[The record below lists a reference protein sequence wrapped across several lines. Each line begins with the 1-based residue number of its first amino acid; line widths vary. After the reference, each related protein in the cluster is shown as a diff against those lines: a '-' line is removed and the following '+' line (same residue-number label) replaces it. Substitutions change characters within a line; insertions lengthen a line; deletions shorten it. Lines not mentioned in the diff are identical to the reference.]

1 MTATGLPGLFDELSF
16 GGEWRRYQKAAI
28 AAFERDRA
36 AGRRRTHI
44 VAPPGSGKTLVG
56 VELVRRIGRRAL
68 VLTPNSAVQ
77 MQWPRTLRQ
86 FGSPADVGR
95 TAGPEPA
102 FPISVMTY
110 QSLCQLE
117 DPEVAVG
124 RVAAGRWEAER
135 AKATG
140 LDVEAVQQERY
151 DGAAAERRS
160 REIARITAAVKRE
173 IARGE
178 HAGVELADLLSST
191 AKGRVAALQAARVG
205 VVVLDECH
213 HLASMWGYVVRAVLD
228 ALGTE
233 DVHVIGLT
241 ATPPSDLTG
250 DETELYAELLGPVD
264 FTVPT
269 PAVVRDGH
277 LAPYQELAWLTE
289 PLASERAW
297 LAEHDTR
304 FKELITAL
312 HEDVESPYSFPAWVI
327 TRVRE
332 RRRSADDE
340 TQVPWEEFQRARPA
354 LARAG
359 VRFLGSAGLALPE
372 GAPRGEAYRRSPDLD
387 DWLVLL
393 EDYALRCLHASPDGD
408 AAGRYEAVAAAL
420 SELGFRLT
428 RQGIRRGTSEVDR
441 LLTGS
446 QAKALGLV
454 EVMAA
459 EMESRGD
466 ALRALVLCDAELA
479 EAKPAASLEG
489 VLDPAAG
496 SARHALIALGADGRT
511 APLRPLVV
519 SGRGLRCL
527 PADADV
533 LLEALVEQAEEH
545 LALPDWEAVPDGVL
559 ISLRASGA
567 EWVPRAWVEL
577 ATRVLESGVCGALIG
592 TRALLGEGWD
602 CPAVNC
608 LVDLTVATT
617 GVSVQQMRG
626 RSLRLDPGDPGKLAS
641 NWDIVCVAPDLTRGS
656 ADYERFV
663 RKHLHLYAPAD
674 DGEIEAGPSH
684 VHPELSP
691 FAPPSADR
699 FGDVNRAMLA
709 RSADR
714 DEARARWRL
723 GEPYRGA
730 DLRTLVVRP
739 RDTADGV
746 RGSDPLTPAQVR
758 GSDPLTISQRTPLA
772 VAGAG
777 LVAAVAGIVAAG
789 VAGLAALVGRGRRPR
804 VGRAATGPREPAP
817 AARAAARPR
826 GACRGGRLPRAGRA
840 QRRGGRLARD
850 RAAGVGLPALRAHR
864 GDAGGERAVRGRAR
878 RARRRVRRA
887 ALPRRPPA
895 ARPGRRGRRPARARA
910 RAAPAVPG
918 PPPSGAGRP
927 GAPQG
932 PRRGVRARLAPPPRP
947 VRARLHAAVRRG
959 PSRPRRGGRRGRRL
973 RDARARRL
981 GLVPASAST
990 HGWRPDHRRRRAY
1003 RASVS

>member
-1 MTATGLPGLFDELSF
+1 VTATALPGLFDELSF
-16 GGEWRRYQKAAI
+16 GGDWRRYQKAAI

-77 MQWPRTLRQ
+77 MQWPRQIRR
-86 FGSPADVGR
+86 FGSPADVAR

-102 FPISVMTY
+102 FPIACMTY

-117 DPEVAVG
+117 DPEVLIG
-124 RVAAGRWEAER
+124 RVAAERWVAER

-140 LDVEAVQQERY
+140 QGIEEVQSERY
-151 DGAAAERRS
+151 DGPAAERRS

-178 HAGVELADLLSST
+178 HAGVELADLLSPT
-191 AKGRVAALQAARVG
+191 AKARVAALQAGRVG

-228 ALGTE
+228 LLGGE

-250 DETELYAELLGPVD
+250 EETELYSELLGPVD

-289 PLASERAW
+289 PLDSERVW

-304 FKELITAL
+304 FKELVTAL
-312 HEDVESPYSFPAWVI
+312 HEDVEGPYSFPGWVI

-340 TQVPWEEFQRARPA
+340 TQVPWEDFQRAHPG

-372 GAPRGEAYRRSPDLD
+372 GAPRGEAYRRPPDLD

-393 EDYALRCLHASPDGD
+393 EDYALRCLHTSPEGG

-420 SELGFRLT
+420 GELGFRLT

-454 EVMAA
+454 EVLAA

-466 ALRALVLCDAELA
+466 ALRALVLCDSELA
-479 EAKPAASLEG
+479 EAKPAALLEG

-496 SARHALIALGADGRT
+496 TARHALIAVGADART

-533 LLEALVEQAEEH
+533 LLQALVAEAEEH
-545 LALPDWEAVPDGVL
+545 LALPDWEAVQDGVL
-559 ISLRASGA
+559 ISLRSSGA

-608 LVDLTVATT
+608 LVDMTVAAT

-626 RSLRLDPGDPGKLAS
+626 RSLRLDPGDPEKLAS

-684 VHPELSP
+684 VHPELGP
-691 FAPPSADR
+691 FAPPAASHFASINAAMLERAADR
-699 FGDVNRAMLA
+699 H
-709 RSADR
+709 
-714 DEARARWRL
+714 EARERWRL

-739 RDTADGV
+739 RDGV
-746 RGSDPLTPAQVR
+746 RPLESPPLTGSVPLPSGDSR
-758 GSDPLTISQRTPLA
+758 GQTSISQRTPLA

-777 LVAAVAGIVAAG
+777 LVVAIVATLVAGAVGLAGLAVAAG
-789 VAGLAALVGRGRRPR
+789 GLGWTALRLRRASRRLPVVLPLDR
-804 VGRAATGPREPAP
+804 
-817 AARAAARPR
+817 AARAVVDAYRELGELSDAAAGSLTIEPRASGYLRCVLTEATPEESARFADALDELAGVSDAPRYLVARPLPDPEA
-826 GACRGGRLPRAGRA
+826 GTLSLLGRVLT
-840 QRRGGRLARD
+840 RRPPFPVRHHPVPADLARRKD
-850 RAAGVGLPALRAHR
+850 RAEAFARAWSRHLGPTR
-864 GDAGGERAVRGRAR
+864 LLFTQRSDEGR
-878 RARRRVRRA
+878 RARAEAAAEDGGYETLVR
-887 ALPRRPPA
+887 
-895 ARPGRRGRRPARARA
+895 
-910 RAAPAVPG
+910 
-918 PPPSGAGRP
+918 
-927 GAPQG
+927 
-932 PRRGVRARLAPPPRP
+932 
-947 VRARLHAAVRRG
+947 
-959 PSRPRRGGRRGRRL
+959 
-973 RDARARRL
+973 DI
-981 GLVPASAST
+981 
-990 HGWRPDHRRRRAY
+990 WI
-1003 RASVS
+1003 

>member
-1 MTATGLPGLFDELSF
+1 VTATALPGLFDDLSF

-28 AAFERDRA
+28 AAFERDRE

-77 MQWPRTLRQ
+77 MQWPRSVRR
-86 FGSPADVGR
+86 FGSASDVVR

-102 FPISVMTY
+102 FPIAVMTY

-117 DPEVAVG
+117 DPEVLIG
-124 RVAAGRWEAER
+124 RVAAERWVAER
-135 AKATG
+135 ASATG
-140 LDVEAVQQERY
+140 QGVEEVQAERY
-151 DGAAAERRS
+151 DGPAAERRA

-178 HAGVELADLLSST
+178 HAGVELADLLSDT
-191 AKGRVAALQAARVG
+191 ARARVAALQAGRVG

-228 ALGTE
+228 LLGGE

-250 DETELYAELLGPVD
+250 EETELYGELLGPVD

-289 PLASERAW
+289 PLDSERAW

-304 FKELITAL
+304 FKELVTAL
-312 HEDVESPYSFPAWVI
+312 HDDVESPVSFPGWVI

-359 VRFLGSAGLALPE
+359 VRFLGSAGLELPE
-372 GAPRGEAYRRSPDLD
+372 GAPRGEAYRRPPDLE

-393 EDYALRCLHASPDGD
+393 EDYALRCLHASPEGS

-420 SELGFRLT
+420 GELGFRLT

-454 EVMAA
+454 EVLSA
-459 EMESRGD
+459 EMESRGE
-466 ALRALVLCDAELA
+466 ALRAVVLCDSELA
-479 EAKPAASLEG
+479 EAKPAALLEG

-496 SARHALIALGADGRT
+496 TARHALIALGNDVRT

-533 LLEALVEQAEEH
+533 LLEALVGQAEEH
-545 LALPDWEAVPDGVL
+545 LALPEWEAVPDGVL
-559 ISLRASGA
+559 ISLRSSGA

-577 ATRVLESGVCGALIG
+577 ATRVLESGVSGTLIG

-608 LVDLTVATT
+608 LVDMTVATT

-626 RSLRLDPGDPGKLAS
+626 RSLRLDPEDPEKLAS
-641 NWDIVCVAPDLTRGS
+641 NWDIVCVAPDLVRGS

-691 FAPPSADR
+691 FAPPPASHFTAI
-699 FGDVNRAMLA
+699 NRAMLTRA
-709 RSADR
+709 ADR
-714 DEARARWRL
+714 SQARARWRL

-730 DLRTLVVRP
+730 DLRTLVARPRTRVRP
-739 RDTADGV
+739 LESPPLKGSVPVSAGDA
-746 RGSDPLTPAQVR
+746 RGQSPP
-758 GSDPLTISQRTPLA
+758 GISQRTPIGVA
-772 VAGAG
+772 VAG
-777 LVAAVAGIVAAG
+777 LVAAIAGVAAVGAVGLAGLAVAAG
-789 VAGLAALVGRGRRPR
+789 GLGWAALRLRRANRRLPMVLPLDR
-804 VGRAATGPREPAP
+804 
-817 AARAAARPR
+817 AARAVVDAYRELGELSDEAAASLTIEPRASGYLRCVLTGATPEESARFADALDELAGVSDAPRYLVARPLPEP
-826 GACRGGRLPRAGRA
+826 GAGAPALLGRVLT
-840 QRRGGRLARD
+840 RRPPFPVRHHPVPADLAR
-850 RAAGVGLPALRAHR
+850 RK
-864 GDAGGERAVRGRAR
+864 ERAEAFARAWRRHLGPTGLVFTQRSEEGR
-878 RARRRVRRA
+878 RARAEAAAEDGGYETLVRD
-887 ALPRRPPA
+887 
-895 ARPGRRGRRPARARA
+895 
-910 RAAPAVPG
+910 VW
-918 PPPSGAGRP
+918 
-927 GAPQG
+927 
-932 PRRGVRARLAPPPRP
+932 V
-947 VRARLHAAVRRG
+947 
-959 PSRPRRGGRRGRRL
+959 
-973 RDARARRL
+973 
-981 GLVPASAST
+981 
-990 HGWRPDHRRRRAY
+990 
-1003 RASVS
+1003 

>member
-1 MTATGLPGLFDELSF
+1 VTATALPGLFDELSF
-16 GGEWRRYQKAAI
+16 GGEWRRYQNAAI

-56 VELVRRIGRRAL
+56 VELVRRVGRRAL
-68 VLTPNSAVQ
+68 VLAPNSAVQ
-77 MQWPRTLRQ
+77 MQWPRTLRR
-86 FGSPADVGR
+86 FGSPADVAR

-102 FPISVMTY
+102 FPIAVMTY

-140 LDVEAVQQERY
+140 LDVESVQRERY
-151 DGAAAERRS
+151 EGAAAERRS

-178 HAGVELADLLSST
+178 HAGVELADLLSAT
-191 AKGRVAALQAARVG
+191 AKARVAALQAGRVG

-228 ALGTE
+228 ALGGE

-312 HEDVESPYSFPAWVI
+312 HDDVEGPHSFPGWVI

-332 RRRSADDE
+332 RRRSPDDE
-340 TQVPWEEFQRARPA
+340 TQVPWEDFQRARPA

-372 GAPRGEAYRRSPDLD
+372 GAPRGEAYRRAPDLE

-393 EDYALRCLHASPDGD
+393 EDYALRCLRASPDG
-408 AAGRYEAVAAAL
+408 GRYEAVAAAL
-420 SELGFRLT
+420 GELGFRLT

-454 EVMAA
+454 EVLSA
-459 EMESRGD
+459 EMESRGE
-466 ALRALVLCDAELA
+466 ALRALVLCDSELA
-479 EAKPAASLEG
+479 EAKPAALLEG

-496 SARHALIALGADGRT
+496 TARHALIALGADSRT

-533 LLEALVEQAEEH
+533 LLEALVAQAEEH
-545 LALPDWEAVPDGVL
+545 LALPEWEAVPDGLL
-559 ISLRASGA
+559 ISLRSSGA

-608 LVDLTVATT
+608 LVDLTVAAT

-626 RSLRLDPGDPGKLAS
+626 RSLRLDPGDPDKLAS
-641 NWDIVCVAPDLTRGS
+641 NWDVVCVAPDLTRGS
-656 ADYERFV
+656 ADYQRFV
-663 RKHLHLYAPAD
+663 RKHLHLYAPAE

-684 VHPELSP
+684 VHPELGP
-691 FAPPSADR
+691 FAPPPASRFADINAAMLRRAADR
-699 FGDVNRAMLA
+699 N
-709 RSADR
+709 
-714 DEARARWRL
+714 EARERWRL
-723 GEPYRGA
+723 GDPYRGA
-730 DLRTLVVRP
+730 DLRTLVARQRIKGGQTPLGPDLGFGSGARP
-739 RDTADGV
+739 TVPDLGASALEGGQT
-746 RGSDPLTPAQVR
+746 PLKAPA
-758 GSDPLTISQRTPLA
+758 ISQRVPVA

-777 LVAAVAGIVAAG
+777 AVFAIVAALAVG
-789 VAGLAALVGRGRRPR
+789 VVGLAGLVVVAGSLGWAALRLRRASRRLPLVLPLDR
-804 VGRAATGPREPAP
+804 
-817 AARAAARPR
+817 AARAVVDAYRELGEMSDAAAASLVIEPRASGYLRCVLTEATPEESARFADALDELAGVSDAPRYLVARPLPDPDA
-826 GACRGGRLPRAGRA
+826 GAVTLLGRVLV
-840 QRRGGRLARD
+840 RRPPFPARQHPVPADLARRKD
-850 RAAGVGLPALRAHR
+850 RAEAFARAWSRHLGPTGLMFTQRSEE
-864 GDAGGERAVRGRAR
+864 GR
-878 RARRRVRRA
+878 RARAEAAADDGGYETLVRD
-887 ALPRRPPA
+887 
-895 ARPGRRGRRPARARA
+895 
-910 RAAPAVPG
+910 VW
-918 PPPSGAGRP
+918 
-927 GAPQG
+927 
-932 PRRGVRARLAPPPRP
+932 V
-947 VRARLHAAVRRG
+947 
-959 PSRPRRGGRRGRRL
+959 
-973 RDARARRL
+973 
-981 GLVPASAST
+981 
-990 HGWRPDHRRRRAY
+990 
-1003 RASVS
+1003 

>member
-1 MTATGLPGLFDELSF
+1 VTATALPGLFDDLSF
-16 GGEWRRYQKAAI
+16 GGDWRRYQKAAI
-28 AAFERDRA
+28 AAFERDRE
-36 AGRRRTHI
+36 AGHRRTHI

-77 MQWPRTLRQ
+77 MQWPRAIRK
-86 FGSPADVGR
+86 FGSPSDVSR

-102 FPISVMTY
+102 FPIACMTY

-117 DPEVAVG
+117 DPEILIG
-124 RVAAGRWEAER
+124 RVAAERWVQER

-140 LDVEAVQQERY
+140 QGIEEVLSERY
-151 DGAAAERRS
+151 DGPAAERRS

-178 HAGVELADLLSST
+178 HAGVELADLLSDT
-191 AKGRVAALQAARVG
+191 ARARVAALQAGRVG

-228 ALGTE
+228 LLGGE

-250 DETELYAELLGPVD
+250 EETELYAELLGPVD

-304 FKELITAL
+304 FKELITTL
-312 HEDVESPYSFPAWVI
+312 HDDVEGELSFPAWVM

-332 RRRSADDE
+332 RRRAPDDE

-359 VRFLGSAGLALPE
+359 VRFLASAGLALPE
-372 GAPRGEAYRRSPDLD
+372 GAPRGEAYRRAPDLD

-393 EDYALRCLHASPDGD
+393 EDYALRCLHASPEGA

-420 SELGFRLT
+420 GELGFRLT

-454 EVMAA
+454 EVLVA

-466 ALRALVLCDAELA
+466 ALRALVLCDSELA
-479 EAKPAASLEG
+479 EAKPAALLEG

-496 SARHALIALGADGRT
+496 SARHALVALGADGRT

-533 LLEALVEQAEEH
+533 LLAALVEHAAEH
-545 LALPDWEAVPDGVL
+545 LALPEWEAAPDGVL
-559 ISLRASGA
+559 VSLRSSGA

-608 LVDLTVATT
+608 LVDLTVAAT

-626 RSLRLDPGDPGKLAS
+626 RSLRLDTGDPEKLAS
-641 NWDIVCVAPDLTRGS
+641 NWDVVCVAPDLTRGS

-691 FAPPSADR
+691 FAPPPADR
-699 FGDVNRAMLA
+699 FADVNRAMLA
-709 RSADR
+709 RAADR
-714 DEARARWRL
+714 DEARGRWRL

-730 DLRTLVVRP
+730 DLRTLVARP
-739 RDTADGV
+739 RSSGDSPHESPPLKGTVPTHAPTAA
-746 RGSDPLTPAQVR
+746 P
-758 GSDPLTISQRTPLA
+758 ISQRTPLA
-772 VAGAG
+772 VAAAG
-777 LVAAVAGIVAAG
+777 LVVAIVGTLAIG
-789 VAGLAALVGRGRRPR
+789 VAGLAGLVVAGAGMAWAALRLRRASRRLPVVLPLDR
-804 VGRAATGPREPAP
+804 
-817 AARAAARPR
+817 AARAVVDAYRELGELSDVAAGSLVIEPRTSGYLRCVLTEATPEESARFAAALDELAGTSDAPRYLVARPLPDP
-826 GACRGGRLPRAGRA
+826 GAGAVALLGRVVL
-840 QRRGGRLARD
+840 RRPPFPVRHHPVPADLARRKD
-850 RAAGVGLPALRAHR
+850 RAEAFARAWRRHLGPSALIFTQRSDE
-864 GDAGGERAVRGRAR
+864 GR
-878 RARRRVRRA
+878 RARAEAAAEDGGYETLVRDIW
-887 ALPRRPPA
+887 
-895 ARPGRRGRRPARARA
+895 
-910 RAAPAVPG
+910 V
-918 PPPSGAGRP
+918 
-927 GAPQG
+927 
-932 PRRGVRARLAPPPRP
+932 
-947 VRARLHAAVRRG
+947 
-959 PSRPRRGGRRGRRL
+959 
-973 RDARARRL
+973 
-981 GLVPASAST
+981 
-990 HGWRPDHRRRRAY
+990 
-1003 RASVS
+1003 

>member
-1 MTATGLPGLFDELSF
+1 MSATALPGLFDELSF

-36 AGRRRTHI
+36 AGQRRTHI

-77 MQWPRTLRQ
+77 VQWPRAVRK
-86 FGSPADVGR
+86 FGSPADVSR
-95 TAGPEPA
+95 TSGPEPA
-102 FPISVMTY
+102 FPIAVMTY

-117 DPEVAVG
+117 DPEVLIG
-124 RVAAGRWEAER
+124 RVAAERWVVER

-140 LDVEAVQQERY
+140 QGIDEVQSERY
-151 DGAAAERRS
+151 DGPAAERRA
-160 REIARITAAVKRE
+160 REIGRITAAVKRE

-178 HAGVELADLLSST
+178 HAGVELADLLSHT
-191 AKGRVAALQAARVG
+191 ARTRVAALQAGRVG

-228 ALGTE
+228 LLGGE
-233 DVHVIGLT
+233 DIHVIGLT

-250 DETELYAELLGPVD
+250 EETELYGELLGPVD

-269 PAVVRDGH
+269 PAVVRDRH

-289 PLASERAW
+289 PLDSERAW

-304 FKELITAL
+304 FKELITTL
-312 HEDVESPYSFPAWVI
+312 HDDVEGPHSFPAWVI

-372 GAPRGEAYRRSPDLD
+372 GAPRGEAYRRAPDLD

-393 EDYALRCLHASPDGD
+393 EDYALRCLHASPEDE
-408 AAGRYEAVAAAL
+408 AASRFEAVGAAL
-420 SELGFRLT
+420 GELGFRLT

-454 EVMAA
+454 EVLSA

-466 ALRALVLCDAELA
+466 ALRAVVLCDSELA
-479 EAKPAASLEG
+479 EAKPAALLEG

-496 SARHALIALGADGRT
+496 TARHALIALGNDSRT

-533 LLEALVEQAEEH
+533 LLEALVAQAEEQ
-545 LALPDWEAVPDGVL
+545 LALPEWEAVPDGVL
-559 ISLRASGA
+559 ISLRSSGA
-567 EWVPRAWVEL
+567 EWTPRAWVEL
-577 ATRVLESGVCGALIG
+577 ATRVLESGVCGTLIG

-626 RSLRLDPGDPGKLAS
+626 RSLRLDPGDPEKLAS
-641 NWDIVCVAPDLTRGS
+641 NWDVVCVAPDLTRGS

-691 FAPPSADR
+691 FAPPPATH
-699 FGDVNRAMLA
+699 FAGINRAMLA
-709 RSADR
+709 RAADR
-714 DEARARWRL
+714 AEARDRWRL

-730 DLRTLVVRP
+730 DLRTLVARP
-739 RDTADGV
+739 HPQ
-746 RGSDPLTPAQVR
+746 RGQTPLVP
-758 GSDPLTISQRTPLA
+758 RTPKPPQH
-772 VAGAG
+772 AG
-777 LVAAVAGIVAAG
+777 L
-789 VAGLAALVGRGRRPR
+789 RP
-804 VGRAATGPREPAP
+804 PN
-817 AARAAARPR
+817 
-826 GACRGGRLPRAGRA
+826 
-840 QRRGGRLARD
+840 LARK
-850 RAAGVGLPALRAHR
+850 RA
-864 GDAGGERAVRGRAR
+864 
-878 RARRRVRRA
+878 
-887 ALPRRPPA
+887 
-895 ARPGRRGRRPARARA
+895 
-910 RAAPAVPG
+910 
-918 PPPSGAGRP
+918 
-927 GAPQG
+927 
-932 PRRGVRARLAPPPRP
+932 RGVRPPLSRSGARWCLPAPVWWWRS
-947 VRARLHAAVRRG
+947 RR
-959 PSRPRRGGRRGRRL
+959 
-973 RDARARRL
+973 
-981 GLVPASAST
+981 
-990 HGWRPDHRRRRAY
+990 W
-1003 RASVS
+1003 

>member
-1 MTATGLPGLFDELSF
+1 VTATALPGLFDDLSF

-36 AGRRRTHI
+36 TGRRRTHI

-77 MQWPRTLRQ
+77 MQWPRTVRK
-86 FGSPADVGR
+86 FGSPADVSR

-102 FPISVMTY
+102 FPIAVMTY

-117 DPEVAVG
+117 DPEVLIG
-124 RVAAGRWEAER
+124 RVAAERWVAER
-135 AKATG
+135 AAATG
-140 LDVEAVQQERY
+140 QGVEEVQSERY
-151 DGAAAERRS
+151 DGPAAERRA

-178 HAGVELADLLSST
+178 HAGVELADLLSAT
-191 AKGRVAALQAARVG
+191 ARARVAALQAGRVG

-228 ALGTE
+228 LLGGE

-250 DETELYAELLGPVD
+250 EETELYSELLGPVD

-269 PAVVRDGH
+269 PAVVRDRH

-289 PLASERAW
+289 PLDSERAW

-304 FKELITAL
+304 FKELITTL
-312 HEDVESPYSFPAWVI
+312 HDDVEGPHSFPAWVI

-332 RRRSADDE
+332 RRRSPDDE

-359 VRFLGSAGLALPE
+359 VRFLGSAGLELPE
-372 GAPRGEAYRRSPDLD
+372 GAPRGEAYRRAPDLD

-393 EDYALRCLHASPDGD
+393 EDYALRCLHASPEDE
-408 AAGRYEAVAAAL
+408 AADRFEAVGAAL
-420 SELGFRLT
+420 GELGFRLT

-454 EVMAA
+454 EVLSA

-466 ALRALVLCDAELA
+466 ALRAVVLCDSELA
-479 EAKPAASLEG
+479 EAKPAALLEG

-496 SARHALIALGADGRT
+496 TARHALIALGNDSRT

-527 PADADV
+527 PADAGV
-533 LLEALVEQAEEH
+533 LLEALMAQAEQH
-545 LALPDWEAVPDGVL
+545 LALPEWEAVPDGVL
-559 ISLRASGA
+559 ISLRSSGA

-577 ATRVLESGVCGALIG
+577 ATRVLEGGVCGSLIG

-626 RSLRLDPGDPGKLAS
+626 RSLRLDPGDPEKLAS
-641 NWDIVCVAPDLTRGS
+641 NWDVVCVAPDLTRGS

-691 FAPPSADR
+691 FAPPPATH
-699 FGDVNRAMLA
+699 FAGINRAMLA
-709 RSADR
+709 RAADR
-714 DEARARWRL
+714 AEARDRWRL

-730 DLRTLVVRP
+730 DLRTLVARPRGVRP
-739 RDTADGV
+739 LESPPLKGSVPVSGPDS
-746 RGSDPLTPAQVR
+746 RGQTPP
-758 GSDPLTISQRTPLA
+758 GISQRTQVAVA
-772 VAGAG
+772 VAGLVVAG
-777 LVAAVAGIVAAG
+777 AAVAAIG
-789 VAGLAALVGRGRRPR
+789 VAGLAGLVVAAGGLGWAALRLRRASRRLPTVLPLDR
-804 VGRAATGPREPAP
+804 
-817 AARAAARPR
+817 AARAVVDAYRELGELSDAAAGSLVIEPRASGYLRCVLTEATPEESARFADALDELAGVSDAPRYLVARPLPEP
-826 GACRGGRLPRAGRA
+826 GAGALTLLGRVLV
-840 QRRGGRLARD
+840 RRPPFPVRHHPVPADLAR
-850 RAAGVGLPALRAHR
+850 RK
-864 GDAGGERAVRGRAR
+864 ERAEAFARAWRRHLGPTGLVFTQRSEEGR
-878 RARRRVRRA
+878 RARAEAAAEDGGYETLVRD
-887 ALPRRPPA
+887 
-895 ARPGRRGRRPARARA
+895 
-910 RAAPAVPG
+910 VW
-918 PPPSGAGRP
+918 
-927 GAPQG
+927 
-932 PRRGVRARLAPPPRP
+932 V
-947 VRARLHAAVRRG
+947 
-959 PSRPRRGGRRGRRL
+959 
-973 RDARARRL
+973 
-981 GLVPASAST
+981 
-990 HGWRPDHRRRRAY
+990 
-1003 RASVS
+1003 

>member
-1 MTATGLPGLFDELSF
+1 VTATALPGLFDELAF
-16 GGEWRRYQKAAI
+16 GGTWRRYQKAAI

-77 MQWPRTLRQ
+77 MQWPRSLRR
-86 FGSPADVGR
+86 FGSPADVSR
-95 TAGPEPA
+95 VAGLEPA
-102 FPISVMTY
+102 FPIACMTY

-117 DPEVAVG
+117 DPEVALG

-135 AKATG
+135 AAATG
-140 LDVEAVQQERY
+140 MGIEEVRGERY
-151 DGAAAERRS
+151 EGAAAERRA

-178 HAGVELADLLSST
+178 HAGVELADLLSAT
-191 AKGRVAALQAARVG
+191 AKARVAALQAGRVG

-228 ALGTE
+228 ALGAE

-289 PLASERAW
+289 PLDSERAW

-304 FKELITAL
+304 FKELVTAL
-312 HEDVESPYSFPAWVI
+312 HEDVESPHSFPTWVI
-327 TRVRE
+327 ARVRE
-332 RRRSADDE
+332 RRRSADDDA
-340 TQVPWEEFQRARPA
+340 QVPWEEFQRARPA

-359 VRFLGSAGLALPE
+359 VRFLGSAGLALPD
-372 GAPRGEAYRRSPDLD
+372 GAPRGEAYRRPPDLE

-393 EDYALRCLHASPDGD
+393 EDYALRCLHASGSDE
-408 AAGRYEAVAAAL
+408 AVGRYEAVAAAL
-420 SELGFRLT
+420 AELGFRLT
-428 RQGIRRGTSEVDR
+428 RGGIRRGTSEVDR

-454 EVMAA
+454 EVLAA

-466 ALRALVLCDAELA
+466 SLRALVLCDSELA
-479 EAKPAASLEG
+479 EAKAARLLEG
-489 VLDPAAG
+489 VLDPASG
-496 SARHALIALGADGRT
+496 TARHALVALGADGRT
-511 APLRPLVV
+511 APLRPLLV

-533 LLEALVEQAEEH
+533 LLAALVEHADQH
-545 LALPDWEAVPDGVL
+545 LALPEWEAAPDGVL
-559 ISLRASGA
+559 ISLRSSGA
-567 EWVPRAWVEL
+567 EWVPRGWVEL

-608 LVDLTVATT
+608 LVDLTVAAT

-626 RSLRLDPGDPGKLAS
+626 RSLRLDPGAPEKLAS
-641 NWDIVCVAPDLTRGS
+641 NWDVVCVAPDLVRGS

-684 VHPELSP
+684 VHPELGP
-691 FAPPSADR
+691 FAPPPAGH
-699 FGDVNRAMLA
+699 FGEINAAMLRRA
-709 RSADR
+709 ADR
-714 DEARARWRL
+714 DEARERWRL

-730 DLRTLVVRP
+730 DLRTLVARP
-739 RDTADGV
+739 RDRTTVGNAGPVAAAGD
-746 RGSDPLTPAQVR
+746 RGAARVPA
-758 GSDPLTISQRTPLA
+758 ISQRVPLA

-777 LVAAVAGIVAAG
+777 AVVAVVAALVVGAV
-789 VAGLAALVGRGRRPR
+789 GLAALAIAAGGLGWAALRLRQASRRLPLVLPLDR
-804 VGRAATGPREPAP
+804 
-817 AARAAARPR
+817 AARAVVDAYRELGELDAAAAASLVIEPRASGYLRCALTEASPEESARFADALDELAGVSDAPRYLVTRPLPDR
-826 GACRGGRLPRAGRA
+826 GAGTAALLGRVLTRRAPFPVRHHPVPA
-840 QRRGGRLARD
+840 DLAR
-850 RAAGVGLPALRAHR
+850 RK
-864 GDAGGERAVRGRAR
+864 ERAEAFARAWRRHLGQAELVFTQRSDEGR
-878 RARRRVRRA
+878 RARAEAAAEDGGYETLVRDIWA
-887 ALPRRPPA
+887 
-895 ARPGRRGRRPARARA
+895 
-910 RAAPAVPG
+910 
-918 PPPSGAGRP
+918 
-927 GAPQG
+927 
-932 PRRGVRARLAPPPRP
+932 
-947 VRARLHAAVRRG
+947 
-959 PSRPRRGGRRGRRL
+959 
-973 RDARARRL
+973 
-981 GLVPASAST
+981 
-990 HGWRPDHRRRRAY
+990 
-1003 RASVS
+1003 

>member
-1 MTATGLPGLFDELSF
+1 VTATALPGLFDDLSF
-16 GGEWRRYQKAAI
+16 GGDWRRYQKAAI

-36 AGRRRTHI
+36 EGRRRTHI

-77 MQWPRTLRQ
+77 MQWPRSVRK
-86 FGSPADVGR
+86 FGSAADVAR

-102 FPISVMTY
+102 FPIAVMTY

-117 DPEVAVG
+117 DPEILIG
-124 RVAAGRWEAER
+124 RVAAERWVAER
-135 AKATG
+135 ASATG
-140 LDVEAVQQERY
+140 LGVEEVQSERY
-151 DGAAAERRS
+151 DGPAAERRA

-178 HAGVELADLLSST
+178 HAGVELADLLSDT
-191 AKGRVAALQAARVG
+191 ARARVAALQAGRVG
-205 VVVLDECH
+205 AVVLDECH

-228 ALGTE
+228 LLGGE

-250 DETELYAELLGPVD
+250 DETELYGELLGPVD

-289 PLASERAW
+289 PLDSERAW

-304 FKELITAL
+304 FKELITTL
-312 HEDVESPYSFPAWVI
+312 HDDVESPVSFPAWVI

-359 VRFLGSAGLALPE
+359 VRFLGSAGLELPD
-372 GAPRGEAYRRSPDLD
+372 GAPRGEAYRRPPDLE

-393 EDYALRCLHASPDGD
+393 EDYALRCLHASPEGA

-420 SELGFRLT
+420 GELGFRLT

-454 EVMAA
+454 EVLSA

-466 ALRALVLCDAELA
+466 ALRAVVLCDSELA
-479 EAKPAASLEG
+479 EAKPAALLEG

-496 SARHALIALGADGRT
+496 TARHALIALGNDGRT

-533 LLEALVEQAEEH
+533 LLEALVARAEEH
-545 LALPDWEAVPDGVL
+545 LALPEWEAVPDGVL
-559 ISLRASGA
+559 ISLRSSGA

-608 LVDLTVATT
+608 LVDMTVAAT

-626 RSLRLDPGDPGKLAS
+626 RSLRLDPDDPDKLAS
-641 NWDIVCVAPDLTRGS
+641 NWDVVCVAPDLTRGS

-674 DGEIEAGPSH
+674 DGEIETGPSH

-691 FAPPSADR
+691 FAPPPSSHFSTINAAMLQRAADR
-699 FGDVNRAMLA
+699 A
-709 RSADR
+709 
-714 DEARARWRL
+714 EARERWRL

-730 DLRTLVVRP
+730 DLRTLVARP
-739 RDTADGV
+739 RGV
-746 RGSDPLTPAQVR
+746 SPHESPPLKGTVPVSARDAGGQSPP
-758 GSDPLTISQRTPLA
+758 GISQRTPIGVAAAGVVVA
-772 VAGAG
+772 VAAT
-777 LVAAVAGIVAAG
+777 LVVG
-789 VAGLAALVGRGRRPR
+789 VAGLAGLAVAAGGLSWAALRLRRASRRLPTVLPLDR
-804 VGRAATGPREPAP
+804 
-817 AARAAARPR
+817 AARAVVDAYRELGELSDAAAASLVIEPRASGYLRCVLTEATPEESARFADALDELAGVSDAPRYLVARPLPEP
-826 GACRGGRLPRAGRA
+826 GAGAFTLLGRVLV
-840 QRRGGRLARD
+840 RRPPFPVRHHPVPADLAR
-850 RAAGVGLPALRAHR
+850 HK
-864 GDAGGERAVRGRAR
+864 ERAEAFARAWRKHLGPTGLVFTQRSEEGR
-878 RARRRVRRA
+878 RARAEAAAEDGGYETLVRD
-887 ALPRRPPA
+887 
-895 ARPGRRGRRPARARA
+895 
-910 RAAPAVPG
+910 VW
-918 PPPSGAGRP
+918 
-927 GAPQG
+927 
-932 PRRGVRARLAPPPRP
+932 V
-947 VRARLHAAVRRG
+947 
-959 PSRPRRGGRRGRRL
+959 
-973 RDARARRL
+973 
-981 GLVPASAST
+981 
-990 HGWRPDHRRRRAY
+990 
-1003 RASVS
+1003 

>member
-1 MTATGLPGLFDELSF
+1 VSATALPGLFDDLSF
-16 GGEWRRYQKAAI
+16 GGDWRRYQTAAI

-77 MQWPRTLRQ
+77 MQWPRAIRK
-86 FGSPADVGR
+86 FGSPSDVSR

-102 FPISVMTY
+102 FPIACMTY

-117 DPEVAVG
+117 DPEILLG
-124 RVAAGRWEAER
+124 RVAAERWVAER

-140 LDVEAVQQERY
+140 QGIEEVQSERY
-151 DGAAAERRS
+151 DGPAAERRS

-178 HAGVELADLLSST
+178 HAGVELSDLLSDT
-191 AKGRVAALQAARVG
+191 ARSRVAALQAGRVG

-228 ALGTE
+228 LLGGE

-250 DETELYAELLGPVD
+250 DETELYSELLGPVD

-269 PAVVRDGH
+269 PAVVRDRH

-289 PLASERAW
+289 PLDSERAW

-304 FKELITAL
+304 FKELVTTL
-312 HEDVESPYSFPAWVI
+312 HDDVESALSFPAWVI

-340 TQVPWEEFQRARPA
+340 TQVPWEEFQRAHPA

-372 GAPRGEAYRRSPDLD
+372 GAPRGEAYRRPPDLD

-393 EDYALRCLHASPDGD
+393 EDYALRCLHASAEGG
-408 AAGRYEAVAAAL
+408 ARYEAVAAAL
-420 SELGFRLT
+420 GELGFRLT

-454 EVMAA
+454 EVLAS

-466 ALRALVLCDAELA
+466 ALRSLVLCDNELA
-479 EAKPAASLEG
+479 EAKPAALLEG

-533 LLEALVEQAEEH
+533 LLEALVAQAEDQ

-559 ISLRASGA
+559 ISLRSSGA

-608 LVDLTVATT
+608 LVDMTIAAT

-626 RSLRLDPGDPGKLAS
+626 RSLRLDPDDPQKLAS

-684 VHPELSP
+684 VHTELGP
-691 FAPPSADR
+691 FAPPPASHFADI
-699 FGDVNRAMLA
+699 NRAMLA
-709 RSADR
+709 RAADR
-714 DEARARWRL
+714 DEARDRWRL

-730 DLRTLVVRP
+730 DLRTLVARP
-739 RDTADGV
+739 RAGV
-746 RGSDPLTPAQVR
+746 SPLQSPPLKGSVPVSGGDSRGQTP
-758 GSDPLTISQRTPLA
+758 GISQRTPIGVAVAGLVVAIAAVVAVGAVGLVGLA
-772 VAGAG
+772 VAAG
-777 LVAAVAGIVAAG
+777 GLGWAALRLRRASRRLPTVLPLDRAARAVVDAYRELGELSDAAAGSLVIEPRASGYLRCALTEATPEESARFADALDELAGVSDAPRYLVARPLPDPEAG
-789 VAGLAALVGRGRRPR
+789 VATLLGRVLARRPPFPLR
-804 VGRAATGPREPAP
+804 HHPVPADLARRKDRAEAF
-817 AARAAARPR
+817 ARAWRRHLGPS
-826 GACRGGRLPRAGRA
+826 GLVFT
-840 QRRGGRLARD
+840 QRSDEG
-850 RAAGVGLPALRAHR
+850 
-864 GDAGGERAVRGRAR
+864 R
-878 RARRRVRRA
+878 RARAEAAAEDGGYETLVRDIW
-887 ALPRRPPA
+887 
-895 ARPGRRGRRPARARA
+895 
-910 RAAPAVPG
+910 V
-918 PPPSGAGRP
+918 
-927 GAPQG
+927 
-932 PRRGVRARLAPPPRP
+932 
-947 VRARLHAAVRRG
+947 
-959 PSRPRRGGRRGRRL
+959 
-973 RDARARRL
+973 
-981 GLVPASAST
+981 
-990 HGWRPDHRRRRAY
+990 
-1003 RASVS
+1003 

>member
-1 MTATGLPGLFDELSF
+1 MTATALPGLFDELSF

-28 AAFERDRA
+28 AAFDRDRA

-77 MQWPRTLRQ
+77 MQWPRQLRQ
-86 FGSPADVGR
+86 FGPPADVGR

-102 FPISVMTY
+102 FPIAVMTY

-117 DPEVAVG
+117 DPEVALG

-135 AKATG
+135 AAATG
-140 LDVEAVQQERY
+140 VDVETVRGERY
-151 DGAAAERRS
+151 EGAAAERRA
-160 REIARITAAVKRE
+160 REIARITAGVKRE

-178 HAGVELADLLSST
+178 HAGVELADLLSAT
-191 AKGRVAALQAARVG
+191 AKARVAALQAGRVG
-205 VVVLDECH
+205 TVVLDECH

-228 ALGTE
+228 ALGGE
-233 DVHVIGLT
+233 DIHVIGLT
-241 ATPPSDLTG
+241 ATPPYDLTG
-250 DETELYAELLGPVD
+250 EETELYEELLGPVD

-304 FKELITAL
+304 FKELVTAL
-312 HEDVESPYSFPAWVI
+312 HDDVESSVSFPAWVI
-327 TRVRE
+327 TRLRE
-332 RRRSADDE
+332 RRRSAEDE
-340 TQVPWEEFQRARPA
+340 AQVPWEEFQRARPA

-359 VRFLGSAGLALPE
+359 VRFLGSAGLSLPD
-372 GAPRGEAYRRSPDLD
+372 GAPRGEAYRRPPDLE

-393 EDYALRCLHASPDGD
+393 EDYALRCLHPSASND
-408 AAGRYEAVAAAL
+408 AAARYEAVAAAL
-420 SELGFRLT
+420 AELGFRLT

-454 EVMAA
+454 EVLAA

-466 ALRALVLCDAELA
+466 ALRALVLCDSEVA
-479 EAKPAASLEG
+479 EAKPAALLEG

-496 SARHALIALGADGRT
+496 TARHALIAVGADGRT

-533 LLEALVEQAEEH
+533 LLEALVTQAAEH

-559 ISLRASGA
+559 ISLRSSGA
-567 EWVPRAWVEL
+567 EWVPRAWVEV

-626 RSLRLDPGDPGKLAS
+626 RSLRLDPGDPEKLAS
-641 NWDIVCVAPDLTRGS
+641 NWDVVCVAPDLTRGS

-691 FAPPSADR
+691 FAPPSTGHFAAI
-699 FGDVNRAMLA
+699 NAAMLA
-709 RSADR
+709 RAADR
-714 DEARARWRL
+714 DEARERWRL
-723 GEPYRGA
+723 GQSYRGA

-739 RDTADGV
+739 RDQV
-746 RGSDPLTPAQVR
+746 RGPGPLTPPEQVR
-758 GSDPLTISQRTPLA
+758 GPGPLTRVTISQRTPLA

-777 LVAAVAGIVAAG
+777 LLFAVVAALVLGVVGLAGLVVAAG
-789 VAGLAALVGRGRRPR
+789 GLGWAALRL
-804 VGRAATGPREPAP
+804 GRASRRLPLVLPLDR
-817 AARAAARPR
+817 AARAVVDAYRELGELSEAAA
-826 GACRGGRLPRAGRA
+826 GSLEIEPRASGYLRVVLTEATPEESARFADALDELAGTSDAPRYLVTRPLPDPDAGAVTLLGRVLL
-840 QRRGGRLARD
+840 RRPPFPVRHHPVPADLAR
-850 RAAGVGLPALRAHR
+850 HK
-864 GDAGGERAVRGRAR
+864 ERAEAFARAWRRHLGPAELVFTQRSDEGR
-878 RARRRVRRA
+878 RARAEAAADDGGYETLVR
-887 ALPRRPPA
+887 
-895 ARPGRRGRRPARARA
+895 
-910 RAAPAVPG
+910 
-918 PPPSGAGRP
+918 
-927 GAPQG
+927 
-932 PRRGVRARLAPPPRP
+932 
-947 VRARLHAAVRRG
+947 
-959 PSRPRRGGRRGRRL
+959 
-973 RDARARRL
+973 DI
-981 GLVPASAST
+981 
-990 HGWRPDHRRRRAY
+990 WR
-1003 RASVS
+1003 